1 MAVSDEPKKPAVS
14 VQISYAGIVAWAQS
28 AWPDYWERAAYAV
41 IVLVAAGLRFWDL
54 GSRSFNHDE
63 SLHAT
68 YSWYLYN
75 GQGYT
80 HDPMMHGPFQFHM
93 NALLWK
99 VLGFLSSAP
108 FLSNWAHW
116 GPSDYTARMLPAIF
130 GTGLVVLPFF
140 FRGYIGR
147 VGALLAALFLAFS
160 PVLLYF
166 SRFARNDIYIG
177 FFTLAAVICMWRY
190 LSERRPLYLYLI
202 AGILAL
208 SFATKEV
215 TFLTSALFL
224 LYLDLLFAWQLVDQ
238 VRSRT
243 DPTAV
248 AAEETADTKRSRR
261 VRRKEAPP
269 PRQQPRSAAWWAFVF
284 VCLVPVAWL
293 VAILWPLI
301 EKQRGRW
308 KLDAWPLSGDLLI
321 IVGTLAGVQ
330 FAAGVQ
336 MLPFIGDK
344 GYYLDVAGHENT
356 LMKMSVFMFLAV
368 SAYIG
373 LLWRPRTWLI
383 AAGIFYVIFVLL
395 YTTFFTNMGGFWSG
409 IWGSFDY
416 WLQQQHVQRGDQPVY
431 YYLMLLPMYDF
442 LPLVFAFAGAA
453 WLLLRRQFTLSLI
466 VVLAVCAIVFAYF
479 TLSAS
484 LAGMIPVLVIVG
496 AALFA
501 LRVDLFDAFL
511 IFWAVG
517 AMIAFATA
525 GEKMPWLTVHMTVPI
540 IILAAKSLNSLYE
553 RFRVS
558 PPLRWS
564 NPEMLVLL
572 SAVAGLASM
581 SIFWITGFSSVGAA
595 LALVLGIAA
604 AGLIARAVK
613 LHGRLLGA
621 QTAAA
626 LLVPA
631 LFVFTVRDTIRA
643 NFDLGT
649 WPREILSYADTSPGI
664 PWARDQLVALGK
676 QSGLERNYPIV
687 VDNEVAW
694 PMVWY
699 LRDYKPQ
706 WASSSMAP
714 PIAGSIVILK
724 TGHESWMEPYLDQY
738 YAPVSIR
745 HLWWFGDG
753 PQYYQG
759 ITAGGFVKDLFDKS
773 VWNVWRNYFVWR
785 KVPWQPPPNDT
796 LVYIPKQLATAGGA
810 TLKPP
815 PSIPTVTI
823 APANQTVIGAGQLN
837 EPTDVTLDAAG
848 NIYVSDGRNNR
859 IQEFGSD
866 GKAIRTLQPSGDKS
880 FSEPWSVAVGADG
893 SIYVADTWNHRVW
906 KYDADLNVVWQT
918 KPEVAFFGPRDMV
931 VLPDGNLLVADTGN
945 KRILKLASSN
955 GDVLATYG
963 TDGSGPG
970 QFNEPVGLA
979 LGPNGDIYVADTWNG
994 RVQHFDSS
1002 FKYLNEFTVK
1012 GWGSTEVTAKPF
1024 LAVLPDGR
1032 VIISNPANARIEL
1045 YNQQGQAVAAWTLP
1059 AVSNDVNGRPVGMAL
1074 DSQGFLYVVDCA
1086 GNVVYRLPVASLTG
1100 P

>member
-14 VQISYAGIVAWAQS
+14 VQISYAGVVAWLQAN
-28 AWPDYWERAAYAV
+28 WPRYWERGAYAV

-54 GSRSFNHDE
+54 GSRSLNHDE

-75 GQGYT
+75 GNGYI

-99 VLGFLSSAP
+99 ALSFLSTAP

-130 GTGLVVLPFF
+130 GTALVVLPFF

-147 VGALLAALFLAFS
+147 AGALFAALFLAFS

-190 LSERRPLYLYLI
+190 LSERRPLYLFLI

-224 LYLDLLFAWQLVDQ
+224 LYLDLLFAWELVDQ
-238 VRSRT
+238 MRSRAEA
-243 DPTAV
+243 AV
-248 AAEETADTKRSRR
+248 VADQQTADAKPSRRSRK
-261 VRRKEAPP
+261 KEAPP
-269 PRQQPRSAAWWAFVF
+269 PEPQAKNRTAWWAFIF

-293 VAILWPLI
+293 IAIVWPLI
-301 EKQRGRW
+301 EKQRARW
-308 KLDAWPLSGDLLI
+308 KLDEWPLSGDLLI

-330 FAAGVQ
+330 FAAAVQ

-344 GYYLDVAGHENT
+344 GYYLDVAGHEDT

-416 WLQQQHVQRGDQPVY
+416 WLQQQNVQRGDQPVY
-431 YYLMLLPMYDF
+431 YYLMMLPMYDF
-442 LPLVFAFAGAA
+442 LPLVFAVAGAA
-453 WLLLRRQFTLSLI
+453 WLLLRRQFVLSLI
-466 VVLAVCAIVFAYF
+466 ALLAVFAVVFAYF
-479 TLSAS
+479 TVSPS
-484 LAGMIPVLVIVG
+484 LVGLIPVLVVVG
-496 AALFA
+496 AVLFA
-501 LRVDLFDAFL
+501 LRLDLFDAFL

-517 AMIAFATA
+517 ALIAFATA

-540 IILAAKSLNSLYE
+540 IILAAKSLNGLYE
-553 RFRVS
+553 RFRV
-558 PPLRWS
+558 PLPLRWRS
-564 NPEMLVLL
+564 PETLVLL
-572 SAVAGLASM
+572 AAAAGALSMIILWASA
-581 SIFWITGFSSVGAA
+581 FSSTGAV
-595 LALVLGIAA
+595 LALILGIAA
-604 AGLIARAVK
+604 AGLIARAIT
-613 LHGRLLGA
+613 LHGGLLGA
-621 QTAAA
+621 QAAAA
-626 LLVPA
+626 LLIPA
-631 LFVFTVRDTIRA
+631 LFVFTVRDTMRA

-664 PWARDQLVALGK
+664 PWARDQLVSLGS
-676 QSGLERNYPIV
+676 QSGLDRNYPIV
-687 VDNEVAW
+687 VDNEIAW

-714 PIAGSIVILK
+714 PIAGSLVIIK
-724 TGHESWMEPYLDQY
+724 TANQSWMEPYLDQY
-738 YAPVSIR
+738 EAPVSIR

-759 ITAGGFVKDLFDKS
+759 ITAGGFVKSLFDKS

-785 KVPWQPPPNDT
+785 KVPWQPPPDDT
-796 LVYIPKQLATAGGA
+796 LVYIPKELATEGGTA
-810 TLKPP
+810 LTPP

-823 APANQTVIGAGQLN
+823 APASQAVIGAGQLN

-848 NIYVSDGRNNR
+848 NVYVSDGKNNR
-859 IQEFGSD
+859 IQVFGSD
-866 GKAIRTLQPSGDKS
+866 GQVLRTLQPSGDNALN
-880 FSEPWSVAVGADG
+880 EPWSVAVGADG
-893 SIYVADTWNHRVW
+893 SIYVADTWNHRVS
-906 KYDADLNVVWQT
+906 KYDANFNLLWQT
-918 KPEVAFFGPRDMV
+918 ASTVGFFGPRDLLP
-931 VLPDGNLLVADTGN
+931 LPDGSLLVADTGN
-945 KRILKLASSN
+945 KRILKLGSN
-955 GDVLATYG
+955 GDVLASYG
-963 TDGSGPG
+963 GDGADPG
-970 QFNEPVGLA
+970 KFNEPVGLA
-979 LGPNGDIYVADTWNG
+979 VGPNGDIYVADTWNG

-1002 FKYLNEFTVK
+1002 LKFISQFTVK
-1012 GWGSTEVTAKPF
+1012 GWGSTEVTAKPY

-1045 YNQQGQAVAAWTLP
+1045 YNQQAQPVVAWELP
-1059 AVSNDVNGRPVGMAL
+1059 AASSGAKGRPVGMAL
-1074 DSQGFLYVVDCA
+1074 DGQGFLYVADCA
-1086 GNVVYRLPVASLTG
+1086 GNEVYRLPVASLTG